1 MKRLAAILVITI
13 FCAAFVAAQ
22 TPPPTPKPGPEIK
35 KLGYFAGAWTSSGDM
50 KPSPYGPGG
59 KFSGTDH
66 MTWMEGGFFLLSHS
80 TENTPMGKGTG
91 MAIFGYDSNE
101 KVYTYQAY
109 NSMVEAEHAK
119 GTVNGDTW
127 TWTNEQKMQGKLMR
141 GRYTVTVTSPAAYT
155 FKFEMASE
163 GGDYA
168 TVMEGKATK
177 APKTTTKK
185 K

>member
-1 MKRLAAILVITI
+1 
-13 FCAAFVAAQ
+13 
-22 TPPPTPKPGPEIK
+22 
-35 KLGYFAGAWTSSGDM
+35 
-50 KPSPYGPGG
+50 
-59 KFSGTDH
+59 
-66 MTWMEGGFFLLSHS
+66 
-80 TENTPMGKGTG
+80 

-109 NSMVEAEHAK
+109 NSMGEAEHAK